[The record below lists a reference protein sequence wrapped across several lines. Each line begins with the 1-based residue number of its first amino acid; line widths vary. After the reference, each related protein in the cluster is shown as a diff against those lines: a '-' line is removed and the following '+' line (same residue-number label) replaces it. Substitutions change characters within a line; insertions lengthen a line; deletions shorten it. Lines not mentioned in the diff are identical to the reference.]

1 MRAGTPRLR
10 YDFQKI
16 SITKSLAE
24 VRRNMIKALVFLRM
38 HPERIHQVLI
48 EYAAQSLFLSLLV
61 QPDV

>member
-1 MRAGTPRLR
+1 
-10 YDFQKI
+10 
-16 SITKSLAE
+16 
-24 VRRNMIKALVFLRM
+24 MIKALVFLRM